1 MNHGLD
7 GWWPWMAEP
16 VREGVEDGIQWQIM
30 ANDVLFSWQ
39 GYAHIPDGHVRRH
52 LNADDIEPLVDV
64 YGGVTYGPDRQGRI
78 GFDTLQGNSSVIGL
92 DGENLDALRRQ
103 RHETVKGGTR
113 MGRPLLFID
122 FDGVINQFPD
132 PKVMR
137 RQGRTDWME
146 PDDPRRDTYSPD
158 NWFGPDRRERLLVR
172 DLGRRFT
179 IRWNAELVARLDA
192 LDADKWWLTTWQ
204 PETAQLNRAL
214 GVDWPTIRWYD
225 PVTRDGILTGKR
237 RTILDALKQD
247 RPIVW
252 LDDEETTYNAGLA
265 IQATPHEAPVL
276 GVGPDSAIGVGRP
289 QMDLVEDFIHD
300 PPAGPVVRF
309 ETAGDGHEGHWGF

>member
-137 RQGRTDWME
+137 RQGTTDWMR
-146 PDDPRRDTYSPD
+146 PDDPRRAAYAPD
-158 NWFGPDRRERLLVR
+158 NWFRPDRRERLLVH

-192 LDADKWWLTTWQ
+192 LDADKWWLSTWQ

-214 GVDWPTIRWYD
+214 GVDWPTVQWYD
-225 PVTRDGILTGKR
+225 PTTREGIWTGKR
-237 RTILDALKQD
+237 RTILDALAQN

-289 QMDLVEDFIHD
+289 QMDLVEDFIRN
-300 PPAGPVVRF
+300 PPAGSVVRF